1 MVLTGIISPRAL
13 YDSIEWPVI
22 VLLGAFIPVGEAMQ
36 LTGVAHSIAGVFLI
50 FARHLPPTAS
60 LGVVVAGTL
69 LLANIINHTAA
80 AVIMAPIAIGIAE
93 GLGGRVDPFL
103 MAVAVGASLPF
114 LTPVGHQ
121 ANILVMGPG
130 CYAFG
135 DYWRLGLPLSLLVVG
150 LAPFLIKIFWPF

>member
-1 MVLTGIISPRAL
+1 MHQVDWHDIQHPPRRIPRQVTGEPFGVF
-13 YDSIEWPVI
+13 D
-22 VLLGAFIPVGEAMQ
+22 FTPVG
-36 LTGVAHSIAGVFLI
+36 L
-50 FARHLPPTAS
+50 S
-60 LGVVVAGTL
+60 LAVAGTL